1 MTIADIYMNIH
12 LEKMDAEKLIE
23 CVKSRPII
31 YQSTKKTYKD
41 TAKKD
46 AQWQE
51 IATEVGEG
59 VTGMS
64 RSIFKCTQVT

>member
-1 MTIADIYMNIH
+1 MNIH
-12 LEKMDAEKLIE
+12 FEKMDAEKLIE

-59 VTGMS
+59 AGMS
-64 RSIFKCTQVT
+64 RSIFKCTQETV

>member
-1 MTIADIYMNIH
+1 VLKIGLLYIN
-12 LEKMDAEKLIE
+12 
-23 CVKSRPII
+23 R
-31 YQSTKKTYKD
+31 QKTYKK

-51 IATEVGEG
+51 IATEVGKEG

-64 RSIFKCTQVT
+64 RSIFKWTQVT

>member
-1 MTIADIYMNIH
+1 MADIQMNIH
-12 LEKMDAEKLIE
+12 LEKMDSEKLIE
-23 CVKSRPII
+23 CEKSR
-31 YQSTKKTYKD
+31 QKTYKE

-46 AQWQE
+46 DQWQE

-64 RSIFKCTQVT
+64 RL